1 MNKALI
7 HIFDSSACLTR
18 RQMKDY
24 VNSVMTGEECHA
36 AEVHLNSCM
45 FCSEAIDGLYEEKEH
60 GAVGAMVALDNEF
73 LKEKLSLSHPE
84 VHLNSLAPA
93 QSASYA
99 APRRRGRYK
108 TKPLKHTS
116 AIAAMLLLGFGLWW
130 YMGRDNGYSH
140 TLPEQ
145 EIAAATN
152 NDKRGTPYGDNNTPE
167 QGKGTVLALAA
178 DPAEVKEQAKAV
190 AVNAAPTDNKNTS
203 LQQAVPLNTKPVA
216 ETKDKKAE
224 EKKQAITAAAKLANG
239 PSVLPSSTGNPKTFD
254 VLTGSAGAGA
264 NADKSSLR
272 TSLTNDRDAATE
284 TTLAAPSANA
294 LEQGNNHYR
303 QGKYNAALSLF
314 RKEMSNPDK
323 RKRQEAIIMA
333 ARCYLS
339 LGNKADAQQ
348 LLQQLVD
355 EGGPQKRAA
364 KKLIKE
370 MSE

>member
-7 HIFDSSACLTR
+7 HIFDSSACLNR

-24 VNSVMTGEECHA
+24 VSGAMTNEEVHA

-45 FCSEAIDGLYEEKEH
+45 FCSEAIDGLYEQREQ

-130 YMGRDNGYSH
+130 YMGRDKGYSH

-145 EIAAATN
+145 SVASTTN
-152 NDKRGTPYGDNNTPE
+152 DNIGTPYGGENTPKPE
-167 QGKGTVLALAA
+167 KSTILALAS
-178 DPAEVKEQAKAV
+178 DPAEAGKEIKAV
-190 AVNAAPTDNKNTS
+190 AANTAPAGNKTGSLQPATPVNA
-203 LQQAVPLNTKPVA
+203 VPATEPK
-216 ETKDKKAE
+216 EKKAE
-224 EKKQAITAAAKLANG
+224 EKKLAIAAAAKLTDG
-239 PSVLPSSTGNPKTFD
+239 PSPSSTASPKTFD
-254 VLTGSAGAGA
+254 VLTGATGSNNEGAR
-264 NADKSSLR
+264 KSDLR
-272 TSLTNDRDAATE
+272 TSFTDNRETSKEIAPAATE
-284 TTLAAPSANA
+284 
-294 LEQGNNHYR
+294 QGDSYYS
-303 QGKYNAALSLF
+303 QGKYSAALSAY
-314 RKEMSNPDK
+314 KKDMSHPDK
-323 RKRQEAIIMA
+323 MKRLEATVMA

-348 LLQQLVD
+348 LLQQLVE

-364 KKLIKE
+364 KKLLKE
-370 MSE
+370 MNE